1 MGLDLQNQ
9 RMECAVKISKPQS
22 NNISE
27 IVSKVAKACRYRS
40 IGVFS
45 SENPH
50 LNYHGLS
57 LASGKYGPLV
67 TEESGSDVTEE
78 GELNAVKVHPEP
90 VGVRGEVKNCSVGVQ
105 GEVKRCGDGEISK
118 LFDGVS
124 ALKLAYVQLQQAHV
138 PYDPD
143 KIRAA
148 DEVIVSQLESLCRIK
163 QAYKGR
169 QMKGSKSASACSPI
183 LLGEIRVREKLLNQ
197 LKSGVKEKESKVVAL
212 QQELRDS
219 VSRNKKLGEELKKR
233 EEDAKVLN
241 FSYVEEIVGA
251 VSKAIHDFAKP
262 LITLMKVS
270 GWDLDQ
276 AANSIEGSVVYSKRS
291 HKKYAFEAYI
301 ARRMFHR
308 FSFQSSSLDTLKKYD
323 DPIDALI
330 EDPKS
335 SFATYCR
342 EKYLSIV
349 HPTMEIAFFG
359 NVDHRTFVSN
369 GFHPPTPFY
378 AAFVKM
384 ARSVWILQG
393 TAASVQPTCD
403 IFRVERGREFSNLYM
418 EYVEEISEDNVP
430 SNKEQE
436 RLKVEFMVMP
446 GFIIGDNI
454 IKSRLSVESRH
465 EINEH
470 GRLEA
475 LPAAKKLFYVHQVSR
490 FPFLEDHLDQVVLE
504 PPARRVFC
512 VIPSKTLQPPCSL
525 CAHSLT
531 GTTSSSEEDDGDDDS
546 SSTLP
551 ELIGLEESVDFRPR
565 KPVSKLTGVRLRGNN
580 SPRIAVRK
588 IRRRSPRI
596 KRAGAEKMEL
606 PESVAMVKASV
617 DPQKDFKES
626 MMEMIEE
633 NDMKC
638 SRDLEELLACYLS
651 LNPEEYHH
659 LIIKAFEQ
667 IWFELPHLDL

>member
-9 RMECAVKISKPQS
+9 GMECPVKISKPQS

-27 IVSKVAKACRYRS
+27 IVSKFAKACRYRS

-45 SENPH
+45 SENPN

-57 LASGKYGPLV
+57 YGPLV
-67 TEESGSDVTEE
+67 TEESGSDATEE

-90 VGVRGEVKNCSVGVQ
+90 VGVRGEVKSS
-105 GEVKRCGDGEISK
+105 GDGEILK
-118 LFDGVS
+118 VFDAVS

-148 DEVIVSQLESLCRIK
+148 DEAIVSQLESLCRIK

-169 QMKGSKSASACSPI
+169 QMKGSKSASACST
-183 LLGEIRVREKLLNQ
+183 LLHGEEIRVREKLLNE
-197 LKSGVKEKESKVVAL
+197 LKFGVKEKESKVVAL

-219 VSRNKKLGEELKKR
+219 VSRNKKLGEELRNR
-233 EEDAKVLN
+233 EEDVKVLS

-276 AANSIEGSVVYSKRS
+276 AANSIQGSVVYSKRS

-308 FSFQSSSLDTLKKYD
+308 FSFQSSSLDTPKKYD

-330 EDPKS
+330 EDPNS

-349 HPTMEIAFFG
+349 HPAMELAFFG
-359 NVDHRTFVSN
+359 NLDHRTFVSN

-393 TAASVQPTCD
+393 TAASVQPSCD

-454 IKSRLSVESRH
+454 IKSRVYL
-465 EINEH
+465 
-470 GRLEA
+470 
-475 LPAAKKLFYVHQVSR
+475 
-490 FPFLEDHLDQVVLE
+490 
-504 PPARRVFC
+504 
-512 VIPSKTLQPPCSL
+512 SKT
-525 CAHSLT
+525 
-531 GTTSSSEEDDGDDDS
+531 
-546 SSTLP
+546 
-551 ELIGLEESVDFRPR
+551 
-565 KPVSKLTGVRLRGNN
+565 
-580 SPRIAVRK
+580 
-588 IRRRSPRI
+588 
-596 KRAGAEKMEL
+596 
-606 PESVAMVKASV
+606 
-617 DPQKDFKES
+617 
-626 MMEMIEE
+626 
-633 NDMKC
+633 
-638 SRDLEELLACYLS
+638 
-651 LNPEEYHH
+651 
-659 LIIKAFEQ
+659 
-667 IWFELPHLDL
+667 

>member
-1 MGLDLQNQ
+1 MGLDLQGQ
-9 RMECAVKISKPQS
+9 GMECAVKISKPHS
-22 NNISE
+22 NNISD
-27 IVSKVAKACRYRS
+27 IVSKFAKACKYRS

-57 LASGKYGPLV
+57 LTNGKYGPLV
-67 TEESGSDVTEE
+67 SEELGSDANEE
-78 GELNAVKVHPEP
+78 AESNAVKVHPEP
-90 VGVRGEVKNCSVGVQ
+90 VGVQSEVKNCSVRVPVGFR
-105 GEVKRCGDGEISK
+105 GEVKSCGDGEILK
-118 LFDGVS
+118 LFDAVS

-148 DEVIVSQLESLCRIK
+148 DELIVSQLESLCKIK
-163 QAYKGR
+163 QAYKER
-169 QMKGSKSASACSPI
+169 QLKGLKSASACSTI
-183 LLGEIRVREKLLNQ
+183 LHGELRVREKLLNQ
-197 LKSGVKEKESKVVAL
+197 LKSGVKEKESRVVAL
-212 QQELRDS
+212 RQELWDS
-219 VSRNKKLGEELKKR
+219 VSRNKKLAEELKKR
-233 EEDAKVLN
+233 EEDVKVLN

-262 LITLMKVS
+262 LISLMKVS

-308 FSFQSSSLDTLKKYD
+308 FSFQSLSVNTLKKYD

-349 HPTMEIAFFG
+349 HPAMEIAFFG

-393 TAASVQPTCD
+393 TAASMEPTCE
-403 IFRVERGREFSNLYM
+403 IFRVERGRDFSNLYM
-418 EYVEEISEDNVP
+418 EYVEEISEDKVP
-430 SNKEQE
+430 LNKEQE
-436 RLKVEFMVMP
+436 KLKVEFMVMP

-454 IKSRLSVESRH
+454 IKSRVYL
-465 EINEH
+465 
-470 GRLEA
+470 
-475 LPAAKKLFYVHQVSR
+475 
-490 FPFLEDHLDQVVLE
+490 
-504 PPARRVFC
+504 
-512 VIPSKTLQPPCSL
+512 SKT
-525 CAHSLT
+525 
-531 GTTSSSEEDDGDDDS
+531 
-546 SSTLP
+546 
-551 ELIGLEESVDFRPR
+551 
-565 KPVSKLTGVRLRGNN
+565 
-580 SPRIAVRK
+580 
-588 IRRRSPRI
+588 
-596 KRAGAEKMEL
+596 
-606 PESVAMVKASV
+606 
-617 DPQKDFKES
+617 
-626 MMEMIEE
+626 
-633 NDMKC
+633 
-638 SRDLEELLACYLS
+638 
-651 LNPEEYHH
+651 
-659 LIIKAFEQ
+659 
-667 IWFELPHLDL
+667 